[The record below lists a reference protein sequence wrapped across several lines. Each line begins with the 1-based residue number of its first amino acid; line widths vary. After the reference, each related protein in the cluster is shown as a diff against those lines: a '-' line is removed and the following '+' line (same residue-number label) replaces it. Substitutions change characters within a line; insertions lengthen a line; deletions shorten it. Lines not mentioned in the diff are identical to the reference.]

1 MMKQNRSNEHTIQP
15 RFLEKLYGGLP
26 MGWPVVILLAVGAAV
41 LTTVFLVVPA
51 FKGTSFERMGVYLEA
66 WFVPAILIMVNSEK
80 PLESALKTFVFF
92 LISQPL
98 IYLMQVPF
106 TTLGWG
112 IFMFYKRWFLMTLV
126 TFPMAFV
133 GWYITKRNWLSVL
146 IFAPVL
152 AFLGYTAYKCAAGNP
167 AYLLAAVFCAL
178 QIIVY
183 VLAFFPGVLQKI
195 VGLAIPVIVA
205 VVLSFTMTH
214 VDLTGEE
221 PLPENPSFSEDA
233 VMLMDWNE
241 TFNIQLIDPQTG
253 KVYFHASDY
262 GTISFAV
269 QDGDTVYH
277 YTLEVYKDNGEDR
290 AKFTFD
296 GTDKE

>member
-1 MMKQNRSNEHTIQP
+1 MEQKRSTAPAIKPQ
-15 RFLEKLYGGLP
+15 FLEKLYGGLT
-26 MGWPVVILLAVGAAV
+26 MSWPVVILLAAGAAV

-66 WFVPAILIMVNSEK
+66 WFVPAILIMANCEK

-112 IFMFYKRWFLMTLV
+112 IFMYYKHWFIITLA
-126 TFPMAFV
+126 TFPVAFA

-152 AFLGYTAYKCAAGNP
+152 AFLGYTAYQCAAGNP
-167 AYLLAAVFCAL
+167 SYILAAVFCAL

-183 VLAFFPGVLQKI
+183 VLAFFPSILQKV
-195 VGLAIPVIVA
+195 VGLAIPVIV
-205 VVLSFTMTH
+205 VLVLSFTMPK
-214 VDLTGEE
+214 VDLTSEE
-221 PLPENPSFSEDA
+221 TLPDNPSFSEEA
-233 VMLMDWNE
+233 TLLYDWNE
-241 TFNIQLIDPQTG
+241 TFNVQLVDPVEG
-253 KVYFHASDY
+253 LIYIHASDY
-262 GTISFAV
+262 GTTTFDI

-277 YTLEVYKDNGEDR
+277 YTLEIYNDNGTDR
-290 AKFTFD
+290 TRVTPA
-296 GTDKE
+296 GTDSAE

>member
-1 MMKQNRSNEHTIQP
+1 M
-15 RFLEKLYGGLP
+15 
-26 MGWPVVILLAVGAAV
+26 VVGAAV
-41 LTTVFLVVPA
+41 LTAAVLILPVF
-51 FKGTSFERMGVYLEA
+51 KDTSFERIGVYLEA
-66 WFVPAILIMVNSEK
+66 WFVPAILIMANSEK

-152 AFLGYTAYKCAAGNP
+152 AFLGYTAYTCAAGNP

-205 VVLSFTMTH
+205 VVLSFTTTH

-221 PLPENPSFSEDA
+221 SLPENPSFSEDA

>member
-1 MMKQNRSNEHTIQP
+1 MMKQNRSDEHSIQSQ
-15 RFLEKLYGGLP
+15 FLEKLYGELP

-41 LTTVFLVVPA
+41 LTAAVLILPVF
-51 FKGTSFERMGVYLEA
+51 KDTSFERIGVYLEA
-66 WFVPAILIMVNSEK
+66 WFVPAILIMANSEK

-98 IYLMQVPF
+98 IYLLQVPF
-106 TTLGWG
+106 TMFGWG
-112 IFMFYKRWFLMTLV
+112 IFMFYKRWFIMTLA
-126 TFPMAFV
+126 TFPMAFI

-152 AFLGYTAYKCAAGNP
+152 AYLGYVAYGCAAGNP
-167 AYLLAAVFCAL
+167 TYILAAVFCAL

-205 VVLSFTMTH
+205 VVLSFTTTH

-221 PLPENPSFSEDA
+221 SLPENPSFSEDA

-262 GTISFAV
+262 GTTSFAV

>member
-66 WFVPAILIMVNSEK
+66 WFVPAILIMANSEK

-112 IFMFYKRWFLMTLV
+112 IFMYYKHWFIITLA
-126 TFPMAFV
+126 TFPVAFA

-152 AFLGYTAYKCAAGNP
+152 AFLGYTAYQCAAGNP
-167 AYLLAAVFCAL
+167 SYILAAVFCAL

-205 VVLSFTMTH
+205 VVLSFTTTH

-221 PLPENPSFSEDA
+221 SLPENPSFSEDA

>member
-1 MMKQNRSNEHTIQP
+1 
-15 RFLEKLYGGLP
+15 
-26 MGWPVVILLAVGAAV
+26 
-41 LTTVFLVVPA
+41 
-51 FKGTSFERMGVYLEA
+51 
-66 WFVPAILIMVNSEK
+66 
-80 PLESALKTFVFF
+80 
-92 LISQPL
+92 
-98 IYLMQVPF
+98 
-106 TTLGWG
+106 
-112 IFMFYKRWFLMTLV
+112 
-126 TFPMAFV
+126 MAFV

-152 AFLGYTAYKCAAGNP
+152 AFLGYTAYTCAAGNP

>member
-1 MMKQNRSNEHTIQP
+1 MMKQNRSDEHSIQP
-15 RFLEKLYGGLP
+15 QFLEKLYGELP

-41 LTTVFLVVPA
+41 LTAAVLILPVF
-51 FKGTSFERMGVYLEA
+51 KDTSFERIGVYLEF
-66 WFVPAILIMVNSEK
+66 WFVPAILIMANCEK
-80 PLESALKTFVFF
+80 PLESALKVFVFF

-98 IYLMQVPF
+98 IYLLQVPF
-106 TTLGWG
+106 TMFGWG
-112 IFMFYKRWFLMTLV
+112 IFMFYKRWFIMTLA
-126 TFPMAFV
+126 TFPMAFI

-152 AFLGYTAYKCAAGNP
+152 AYLGYVAYGCAAGNP
-167 AYLLAAVFCAL
+167 TYILAAVFCAI

-195 VGLAIPVIVA
+195 AGLAIPVIVA
-205 VVLSFTMTH
+205 VVLSFTTTH

-221 PLPENPSFSEDA
+221 SLPEAPSFSEEA

-241 TFNIQLIDPQTG
+241 TFNVQLIDPQTG

-262 GTISFAV
+262 GTTSFAV

-277 YTLEVYKDNGEDR
+277 YTLEVYDDNGEDR